1 MEFLQVLRRFFC
13 FEGLPAPMTSGD
25 DSHLVGAERELWEKF
40 KDLDTEKLREFAAE
54 RGMK

>member
-1 MEFLQVLRRFFC
+1 
-13 FEGLPAPMTSGD
+13 MTSGD